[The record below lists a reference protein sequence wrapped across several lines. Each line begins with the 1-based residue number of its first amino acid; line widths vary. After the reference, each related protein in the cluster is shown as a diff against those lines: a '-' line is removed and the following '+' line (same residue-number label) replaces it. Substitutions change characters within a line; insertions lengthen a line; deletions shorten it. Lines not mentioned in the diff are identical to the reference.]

1 MLEKKKKKVWF
12 DQPAQK
18 LLLNRHGSSHID
30 TNSWNPKQ
38 MHLDNYGTTVY
49 NWTSKE
55 AFFKVVVESVWIPYM
70 TIWQKYNMSNLN
82 PWLIFDCMWLWLHE
96 KHHYYYC
103 CGETIVQVI
112 SEFASQTIKRHCED
126 VIKTKLIIKS
136 LQRGQ
141 LEKSWRWRLTSDL
154 FHTVQQSSSLR
165 LTCSYSYQ
173 SKDSK
178 ALTLIDIFCKE
189 SKWMGYPER
198 LLPPP
203 LSKSGLGFF

>member
-1 MLEKKKKKVWF
+1 
-12 DQPAQK
+12 
-18 LLLNRHGSSHID
+18 
-30 TNSWNPKQ
+30 

-103 CGETIVQVI
+103 CGETVSSKHQLFNKSINKSAFFSPLFPIVQVI

-126 VIKTKLIIKS
+126 VIKTKLIFKS

-141 LEKSWRWRLTSDL
+141 LEKPWRWRLTSDL

>member
-103 CGETIVQVI
+103 CGETVSSKHQLFNKSINKSAFFPPSSQLCKWYQSLQAKPLKDTAKTSLKPSWSSKVSKEDNLKNPGGGGWPLTSFTQSNNRLPFALRVLTVI
-112 SEFASQTIKRHCED
+112 SQKILKHSH
-126 VIKTKLIIKS
+126 
-136 LQRGQ
+136 
-141 LEKSWRWRLTSDL
+141 W
-154 FHTVQQSSSLR
+154 
-165 LTCSYSYQ
+165 
-173 SKDSK
+173 
-178 ALTLIDIFCKE
+178 
-189 SKWMGYPER
+189 
-198 LLPPP
+198 
-203 LSKSGLGFF
+203 